1 MAHKAAPKKSRSKKN
16 TQIDFLEETLAY
28 NAKAVREGPKK
39 KTWSSHD
46 LRTVRPLNE
55 AQRQFFESYMQGNHV
70 IGNGSAGTGKSYISL
85 YLALSDI
92 LDPETGRDKIM
103 LVRSAVQGR
112 EIGFTPG
119 DVNEK
124 MAPYESPY
132 VDICADLFRK
142 QNSYQ
147 DMKDAGKIQFMPT
160 SFLRGNSWDN
170 AVIVIDEIQNCNLQE
185 IFTIMTRCGKN
196 SKIIAIGD
204 MVQNDLVHRNNDK
217 SGMSV
222 LLEIAKRMPEFDI
235 ITFTKNDIVR
245 SAFVRAFITSYE
257 DVVGHY

>member
-1 MAHKAAPKKSRSKKN
+1 MARRKSLTRKDRKIDMLMHLDFANSEAKK
-16 TQIDFLEETLAY
+16 
-28 NAKAVREGPKK
+28 EGPAKK
-39 KTWSSHD
+39 RYTHHD
-46 LRTVRPLNE
+46 LRNIKPMNE
-55 AQRQFFESYMQGNHV
+55 AQRMFFESYILGANV
-70 IGNGSAGTGKSYISL
+70 VANGSAGTGKSYISL
-85 YLALSDI
+85 YLALNDV
-92 LDPETGRDKIM
+92 LDNEQEQDKII

-132 VDICADLFRK
+132 VDIFADLLGK
-142 QNSYQ
+142 KTAYQ
-147 DMKDAGKIQFMPT
+147 DMKDLGKLQFMPT

-185 IFTIMTRCGKN
+185 ILTVMTRCGKN

-204 MVQNDLVHRNNDK
+204 MIQNDLIQKKNDT

-222 LLEIAKRMPEFDI
+222 LLEIANRMPEFDV

-245 SAFVRAFITSYE
+245 SAFVRSFITAYE